1 MMIRIITLCSLCVL
15 NLCFSQ
21 EKVPSS
27 KRIDS
32 LFNFINNDGPGIS
45 IGIVKDGNLVY
56 SYQKG
61 LSNLEYEIP
70 ISPKTVFGLASITK
84 QMTAACIGVLTQNG
98 KLSVND
104 DVRTYIPE
112 LPNYG
117 STIKIKHLLNHTSG
131 LRNHNVLLDL
141 QGFDYEHMGY
151 TNESIQKL
159 IFSQKGVN
167 NLPGEKMLYTN
178 SNYVLLALIVERISG
193 EKIDVFAKKELFE
206 PLDMKHTFFK
216 SSLEQIIKNKAYS
229 YYKKNNE
236 YVQTKSLT
244 HCIGAGGVGSTIED
258 MAKWSNL
265 FTDKTPELPYLP
277 KFIST
282 LDTLNNGD
290 QLKYARGV
298 FVSPYKN
305 QKTINH
311 SGRDLGMR
319 SQLICLPETN
329 LSVIIFTNS
338 EHINVVDL
346 SYKVLDLFMTSSEE
360 KKQNKEKYIHSKTEL
375 FKFTGDYQE
384 INSDLGMKIL
394 FENDTL
400 KAKSS
405 FGRTPIPLKEDG
417 KHQFHRAQNS
427 SVGYHFFNDESNMC
441 DLAID
446 FGGAKFYF
454 EKVLLEN
461 SDTVNLNDYIGE
473 YYSDEI
479 SVTYQVFIENQKLF
493 LRLPNNPKIEL
504 ILGQKNEFGSGKRTR
519 YIFKRDKSKAINSFT
534 VASEGTV
541 KDILFQKIN

>member
-1 MMIRIITLCSLCVL
+1 ML

-21 EKVPSS
+21 EKEPSS

-32 LFNFINNDGPGIS
+32 LFNFIDNDGPGVS
-45 IGIVKDGNLVY
+45 IGIVKDGDLVY
-56 SYQKG
+56 TYQKG

-70 ISPKTVFGLASITK
+70 ISSKTVFGLASITK
-84 QMTAACIGVLTQNG
+84 QMTAACIGVLVKNG
-98 KLSVND
+98 KLDVND
-104 DVRTYIPE
+104 DVRKYIPE

-159 IFSQKGVN
+159 IFSQNGVN
-167 NLPGEKMLYTN
+167 NQPGDKMLYAN
-178 SNYVLLALIVERISG
+178 SNYVLLALIIERVSG
-193 EKIDVFAKKELFE
+193 DKIDVYAKKELFE
-206 PLDMKHTFFK
+206 PLGMTQTFFK

-229 YYKKNNE
+229 YYKKNNV
-236 YVQTKSLT
+236 YVQAKSLT
-244 HCIGAGGVGSTIED
+244 HCIGAGGVLSTIDD
-258 MAKWSNL
+258 MAKWSKL
-265 FTDKTPELPYLP
+265 FTDRTPELPYLP
-277 KFIST
+277 QFIST

-290 QLKYARGV
+290 YQNYARGV

-311 SGRDLGMR
+311 SGRDIGMR
-319 SQLICLPETN
+319 SQLICLPKAN

-338 EHINVVDL
+338 EHINVVNL
-346 SYKVLDLFMTSSEE
+346 SYKVLDLFIASSEN
-360 KKQNKEKYIHSKTEL
+360 KKQNRNEYIHSKTEL
-375 FKFTGDYQE
+375 LKFTGDYQE

-405 FGRTPIPLKEDG
+405 FGRTPIPLKENG
-417 KHQFHRAQNS
+417 KHEFHRKQNS
-427 SVGYHFFNDESNMC
+427 SVKYHFFNDESSKY
-441 DLAID
+441 DLVVD

-454 EKVLLEN
+454 ERVQLEHP
-461 SDTVNLNDYIGE
+461 DAVNLNDYIGE
-473 YYSDEI
+473 YYSSELN
-479 SVTYQVFIENQKLF
+479 VTYQVFIENQKMF
-493 LRLPNNPKIEL
+493 LSLPNNPKVKL
-504 ILGQKNEFGSGKRTR
+504 TLGQENEFGSGKRTR
-519 YIFKRDKSKAINSFT
+519 YIFKRDKNKVINSFT

>member
-1 MMIRIITLCSLCVL
+1 MIRIITLCFLCAL

-21 EKVPSS
+21 EKAPSS

-45 IGIVKDGNLVY
+45 IGIVKDGNLIY

-70 ISPKTVFGLASITK
+70 ISSKTVFGLASITK
-84 QMTAACIGVLTQNG
+84 QMTAACIGVLIQNG

-117 STIKIKHLLNHTSG
+117 PAIKIKHLLNHTSG

-151 TNESIQKL
+151 TNESVQKL
-159 IFSQKGVN
+159 IFSQNGVN

-178 SNYVLLALIVERISG
+178 SNYVLLALIVERVSG
-193 EKIDVFAKKELFE
+193 KKIDAFAKKELFE
-206 PLDMKHTFFK
+206 PLGMKHTFFK

-229 YYKKNNE
+229 YYKKSNE

-290 QLKYARGV
+290 LLKYARGV

-319 SQLICLPETN
+319 SQLICLPEVN

-346 SYKVLDLFMTSSEE
+346 SYKVLDLFITSSEE
-360 KKQNKEKYIHSKTEL
+360 EQQNKELYTHSKTEL

-427 SVGYHFFNDESNMC
+427 SVRYHFFNDESSMC

-454 EKVLLEN
+454 ERVQLEN
-461 SDTVNLNDYIGE
+461 SDAVNLNDYIGE

>member
-1 MMIRIITLCSLCVL
+1 MIRIITLCFLCAL

-21 EKVPSS
+21 EKAPSS

-45 IGIVKDGNLVY
+45 IGIVKDGNLIY

-70 ISPKTVFGLASITK
+70 ISSKTVFGLASITK
-84 QMTAACIGVLTQNG
+84 QMTAACIGILIQNG

-104 DVRTYIPE
+104 NVRTYIPE

-159 IFSQKGVN
+159 IFSQNGVN

-178 SNYVLLALIVERISG
+178 SNYVLLALIVERVSG
-193 EKIDVFAKKELFE
+193 KKIDVFAKKELIE
-206 PLDMKHTFFK
+206 PLGMKHTFFK

-265 FTDKTPELPYLP
+265 FIDETPELPYLP

-346 SYKVLDLFMTSSEE
+346 SYKVLDLFITSSED
-360 KKQNKEKYIHSKTEL
+360 KQQNKEEYTHSKTEL

-427 SVGYHFFNDESNMC
+427 SVGYHFFNDESSMC

-454 EKVLLEN
+454 ERVQLEN
-461 SDTVNLNDYIGE
+461 SDAVNLNDYIGE

>member
-1 MMIRIITLCSLCVL
+1 MMIRIITLCILCAL

-21 EKVPSS
+21 EKAPSS

-32 LFNFINNDGPGIS
+32 LFNFIDNNGPGIS

-84 QMTAACIGVLTQNG
+84 QMTAACIGVLIQNG

-104 DVRTYIPE
+104 NVRTYIPE

-141 QGFDYEHMGY
+141 QGFDYEHMGF

-159 IFSQKGVN
+159 IFSQNGVN

-178 SNYVLLALIVERISG
+178 SNYVLLALIVERVSG
-193 EKIDVFAKKELFE
+193 KKIDVFAKKELFE
-206 PLDMKHTFFK
+206 PLGMKHTFFK

-265 FTDKTPELPYLP
+265 FTDETPELPFLP

-282 LDTLNNGD
+282 LDTLNNGE

-319 SQLICLPETN
+319 SQLI
-329 LSVIIFTNS
+329 FT
-338 EHINVVDL
+338 
-346 SYKVLDLFMTSSEE
+346 
-360 KKQNKEKYIHSKTEL
+360 
-375 FKFTGDYQE
+375 
-384 INSDLGMKIL
+384 
-394 FENDTL
+394 
-400 KAKSS
+400 
-405 FGRTPIPLKEDG
+405 
-417 KHQFHRAQNS
+417 
-427 SVGYHFFNDESNMC
+427 
-441 DLAID
+441 
-446 FGGAKFYF
+446 
-454 EKVLLEN
+454 
-461 SDTVNLNDYIGE
+461 
-473 YYSDEI
+473 
-479 SVTYQVFIENQKLF
+479 
-493 LRLPNNPKIEL
+493 
-504 ILGQKNEFGSGKRTR
+504 
-519 YIFKRDKSKAINSFT
+519 
-534 VASEGTV
+534 
-541 KDILFQKIN
+541 

>member
-1 MMIRIITLCSLCVL
+1 MIRIITLCSLCVL

-27 KRIDS
+27 KHIDS
-32 LFNFINNDGPGIS
+32 LFNFIDNDGPGIS

-104 DVRTYIPE
+104 NVRTYIPE

-159 IFSQKGVN
+159 IFSQNGVN

-178 SNYVLLALIVERISG
+178 SNYVLLALIVERVSG

-206 PLDMKHTFFK
+206 PLGMKHTFFK

-338 EHINVVDL
+338 EHISVVDL
-346 SYKVLDLFMTSSEE
+346 SYKVLDLFITSSED
-360 KKQNKEKYIHSKTEL
+360 KQQNNEHYTHSKTEL

-405 FGRTPIPLKEDG
+405 FGRAPIPLKEDG
-417 KHQFHRAQNS
+417 KHQFHRAQNP
-427 SVGYHFFNDESNMC
+427 SVGYHFFNDKSSMC

-454 EKVLLEN
+454 EKVQLEN

-479 SVTYQVFIENQKLF
+479 SVTYQVFIENQKLY